1 MHPNCVT
8 MGAQL
13 LNNLEWSLANI
24 TEGVNVD
31 ISEQS
36 VIDRIRANL

>member
-13 LNNLEWSLANI
+13 LNNIEWSLANI

-31 ISEQS
+31 SSEQC